1 MKNTFKRIVGDS
13 KKQQLTFNKE
23 DYIGNVDE
31 LFSSNVRGWVGYLG
45 GTEPLWVKITKG
57 SECQVVL
64 ADKLRTDV
72 LDTGLL
78 ATERCG
84 FEASFS
90 KTNIDKAEVELLMP
104 VITLSHSKPNYK
116 GRKLFFLHIPKT
128 AGSSVN
134 QSLKNQLGRLPAYT
148 HIEGLMDSWNELLDA
163 RFLSGHITY
172 PTYEKNFA
180 PSNFVVAAF
189 FREPYKHIE
198 SHLNWVRHLMEP
210 KKHDFLIEHPV
221 VVQTIAQKLSL
232 LDFASSKTWGQ
243 FVKQLKP
250 VQYGLFDNLQ
260 VRYLSDVKPSER
272 VTETHLEQ
280 ALARLKKIQLVGIA
294 EHFDE
299 SMSLI
304 HQAMGFDKPVEKN
317 VRSNVNSF
325 SYGADFSNLDN
336 QKAIEPLVK
345 FDQILYQQAL
355 LQFSQQRVKFSKD

>member
-1 MKNTFKRIVGDS
+1 VKNTFKRIVSDS

-31 LFSSNVRGWVGYLG
+31 FFSSTVRGWVGYQG

-78 ATERCG
+78 ATECCG
-84 FEASFS
+84 FEAFFS
-90 KTNIDKAEVELLMP
+90 KNNVDKAEVELLMP
-104 VITLSHSKPNYK
+104 IVTLSHSKPNYR

-134 QSLKNQLGRLPAYT
+134 QSLQSQLGHLPAYT
-148 HIEGLMDSWNELLDA
+148 HIEGLSHRWDKLLDA

-172 PTYEKNFA
+172 PIYEKNFS
-180 PSNFVVAAF
+180 PYNFVVAAF
-189 FREPYKHIE
+189 FREPHKHIE
-198 SHLNWVRHLMEP
+198 SHLNWVRHLSEP
-210 KKHDFLIEHPV
+210 EKESFLSEHPV

-260 VRYLSDVKPSER
+260 VRYLSDAKPAER
-272 VTETHLEQ
+272 VNETHLQQ

-294 EHFDE
+294 EQFDE

-325 SYGADFSNLDN
+325 SYGADFSILDN

-345 FDQILYQQAL
+345 FDRILYQQAL